1 MFVVK
6 ERCWRALQTV
16 GSGLD
21 SRLNQVAF
29 GCWVA
34 KLSKRGA

>member
-6 ERCWRALQTV
+6 ERCWRALLTV
-16 GSGLD
+16 GRGLE
-21 SRLNQVAF
+21 SLPNQVAF